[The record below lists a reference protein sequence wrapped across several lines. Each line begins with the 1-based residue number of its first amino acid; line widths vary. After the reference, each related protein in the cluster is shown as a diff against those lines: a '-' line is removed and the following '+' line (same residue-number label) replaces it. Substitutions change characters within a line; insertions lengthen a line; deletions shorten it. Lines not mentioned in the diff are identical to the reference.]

1 MTYTVI
7 ANTSEQIKSILAAAE
22 KDEFN
27 QRLLSKYY
35 RGEYTW
41 AEVQKLWKN

>member
-7 ANTSEQIKSILAAAE
+7 ANTSEQIKAILAAAE

-27 QRLLSKYY
+27 QRLMSKYY
-35 RGEYTW
+35 RGDYTW
-41 AEVQKLWKN
+41 AEVQNLWKN